1 MTEKIAVFPGSFDP
15 FTKGHEDIVRRALP
29 LFDELY
35 IAFGRNVTK
44 ERLFDVTAQM
54 QSVARVFADE
64 PKVKVIE
71 YQGLTCDFCHNI
83 GAQYIVRGLR
93 NALDF
98 QYESEMAAINK
109 ELAPDIE
116 TLFIL
121 TNPRWAHLSSST
133 VRELYKHCGP
143 YQNFLPSNEC
153 EK

>member
-109 ELAPDIE
+109 DLAPDIE

>member
-1 MTEKIAVFPGSFDP
+1 MTKKIAVFPGSFDP

-35 IAFGRNVTK
+35 IAFGRNVAK

-93 NALDF
+93 NTMDF

-121 TNPRWAHLSSST
+121 TDPRWAHLSSST

>member
-1 MTEKIAVFPGSFDP
+1 MTKKIAVFPGSFDP
-15 FTKGHEDIVRRALP
+15 FTKGHEDILRRALP

-35 IAFGRNVTK
+35 IAFGRNVAK
-44 ERLFDVTAQM
+44 ERLVDVTAQM

-93 NALDF
+93 NAIDF
-98 QYESEMAAINK
+98 QYESEMAAINTDR
-109 ELAPDIE
+109 APDIE

-133 VRELYKHCGP
+133 VRELYKPCGP

>member
-1 MTEKIAVFPGSFDP
+1 
-15 FTKGHEDIVRRALP
+15 
-29 LFDELY
+29 
-35 IAFGRNVTK
+35 
-44 ERLFDVTAQM
+44 M

-93 NALDF
+93 NTMDF

-121 TNPRWAHLSSST
+121 TDPRWAHLSSST